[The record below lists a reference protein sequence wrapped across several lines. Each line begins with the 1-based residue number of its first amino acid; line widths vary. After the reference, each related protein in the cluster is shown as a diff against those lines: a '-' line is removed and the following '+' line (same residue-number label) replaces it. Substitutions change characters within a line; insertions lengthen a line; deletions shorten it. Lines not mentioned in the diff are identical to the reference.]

1 MVDEQPKV
9 HEAHVVDK
17 PRGLPT
23 ALDGFAALGQ
33 IVDAAREFG
42 AIYQT
47 EHTKRA
53 QLAAYEE
60 TEVARIKAAESV
72 LKGYFEQVFAER
84 RSNFEELFSRL
95 DTALEDKNSEAV
107 NAVMKGIVDIART
120 SPLADLGDLS
130 QIRAALD
137 DPNHVFDL

>member
-1 MVDEQPKV
+1 MTNERPKV
-9 HEAHVVDK
+9 HQARVVRR
-17 PRGLPT
+17 PSGVPS
-23 ALDGFAALGQ
+23 AIDGFAALGQ

-53 QLAAYEE
+53 QLSAYEN
-60 TEVARIKAAESV
+60 TEIARIKAAEGV
-72 LKGYFEQVFAER
+72 LRGYFEQVFVER

-95 DTALEDKNSEAV
+95 DTALEDKNGEAV
-107 NAVMKGIVDIART
+107 NSVLRGIVDIART

-137 DPNHVFDL
+137 DPDHTFEL

>member
-1 MVDEQPKV
+1 MSSDQQNV
-9 HEAHVVDK
+9 HEARVV
-17 PRGLPT
+17 PRPNKLPT
-23 ALDGFAALGQ
+23 ALDGFAALNQ

-53 QLAAYEE
+53 QLSTYEN
-60 TEVARIKAAESV
+60 TEIARIKAAESV
-72 LKGYFEQVFAER
+72 LRGYFEQVFAER
-84 RSNFEELFSRL
+84 RSNFQEMFSRL
-95 DTALEDKNSEAV
+95 DAALEDKNGEAV
-107 NAVMKGIVDIART
+107 NSVLRGIVDIART

-137 DPNHVFDL
+137 DPNHIFDL